1 MALESKRIYRNAKLH
16 FKISFMTRDLIKE
29 ELENIFQNVLDDSSI
44 ALSNSTV
51 AEDIE
56 EWDSINHIQLVVRIE
71 KRFKIRFKAAEIQSW
86 ENVGEII
93 DSITTKLG

>member
-1 MALESKRIYRNAKLH
+1 
-16 FKISFMTRDLIKE
+16 MTRELIKE
-29 ELENIFQNVLDDSSI
+29 ELENIFRNVLDDSSI

-71 KRFKIRFKAAEIQSW
+71 KTFKIRFKAAEIQSW

>member
-1 MALESKRIYRNAKLH
+1 
-16 FKISFMTRDLIKE
+16 MTRELIKE

-93 DSITTKLG
+93 DNITTKLG

>member
-1 MALESKRIYRNAKLH
+1 MALESKRIYRKAKFH
-16 FKISFMTRDLIKE
+16 FKTSFMTRDLIIE
-29 ELENIFQNVLDDSSI
+29 ELESIFRNVLDDSSI
-44 ALSNSTV
+44 VLSNSTV

-93 DSITTKLG
+93 DNITTKLG

>member
-1 MALESKRIYRNAKLH
+1 
-16 FKISFMTRDLIKE
+16 MTREIIRE
-29 ELENIFQNVLDDSSI
+29 ELESIFRDVLDDVSI
-44 ALSNSTV
+44 FLSDATV

-56 EWDSINHIQLVVRIE
+56 EWDSINHIQLIVRIE

-86 ENVGEII
+86 ESVGEII